1 MASSSQ
7 VRDWWA
13 NYECDP
19 SRYTKVAFPGEGR
32 TWSLS
37 VARESA
43 PIWSAVAQIM
53 SSEPYLFRES
63 AGGTYNCRP
72 PSLHSY
78 ALALD
83 LNPSQNPMAYP
94 VRYDYPETFII
105 RMEGIR
111 ANGHQALQ
119 WGGRWSPS
127 NPPDTMH
134 WQINV
139 APWDIDEV
147 TWDAGNGGTLTWK
160 KPGDPIN
167 NLTDA
172 DAALAYQGTFAPG
185 SKEASYNP
193 GNDSELND
201 RIWIVL
207 GRITDWSMQ
216 IDKRLR
222 AGGL

>member
-1 MASSSQ
+1 
-7 VRDWWA
+7 
-13 NYECDP
+13 
-19 SRYTKVAFPGEGR
+19 
-32 TWSLS
+32 
-37 VARESA
+37 
-43 PIWSAVAQIM
+43 
-53 SSEPYLFRES
+53 
-63 AGGTYNCRP
+63 
-72 PSLHSY
+72 
-78 ALALD
+78 
-83 LNPSQNPMAYP
+83 
-94 VRYDYPETFII
+94 
-105 RMEGIR
+105 
-111 ANGHQALQ
+111 
-119 WGGRWSPS
+119 
-127 NPPDTMH
+127 
-134 WQINV
+134 
-139 APWDIDEV
+139 
-147 TWDAGNGGTLTWK
+147 LTWK